1 MLFESLFQSSD
12 LCGVVFCVFKEDVG
26 KPNSKSRVF
35 LLLRKHFNKMK
46 CCQHL
51 KLSVI
56 QTPTTKDALSFHRF
70 SLFYFSVNKNH
81 AKYLWTTIKTQLT
94 HTLTAWL
101 QTLHKGHTINH
112 PSSLVTQTHICFISL
127 WYKHTLVVIN
137 PTTFQVLSTF
147 PSLQYKKEKTTQ
159 IREICISGP
168 WTTTRSGRENLMVPC
183 AAVCVCTL

>member
-1 MLFESLFQSSD
+1 MLRDTTYAIRETDPECSLDILTVWKQSDAHCLRVCSS
-12 LCGVVFCVFKEDVG
+12 LQIYVVLFFCVFKEENVG
-26 KPNSKSRVF
+26 KPNRKRRVF

-56 QTPTTKDALSFHRF
+56 QTPTTKDALHRF
-70 SLFYFSVNKNH
+70 SSALFYFSVNKNRV
-81 AKYLWTTIKTQLT
+81 KYLWTTIKTRS

-127 WYKHTLVVIN
+127 WYKHTLVMIN

-147 PSLQYKKEKTTQ
+147 PSLQ
-159 IREICISGP
+159 
-168 WTTTRSGRENLMVPC
+168 
-183 AAVCVCTL
+183 